1 MSGNALTTDHSSPF
15 SPNGFIILDKPPG
28 MSSNH
33 ALQKVRNR
41 LGRPKAGH
49 SGTLDPFATGML
61 PIGLGVATKCI
72 EFMLAADKTYQA
84 TLQLGIATDTGDVEG
99 AVTAKQAVP
108 PLTLAMIDAVLA
120 THCGPQLQ
128 IPPMTSALKH
138 QGQPLYALARQGI
151 EIERAPRP
159 ITIYQL
165 QRVDYAAEVQQL
177 TFQVT
182 CSKGTYVR
190 TLGETLAEALGTCGH
205 LIALRRLAC
214 AGFAS
219 SAMVTLD
226 SLVNA
231 SDPYGFMVP
240 IDAGL
245 HHWPMLEIDTQ
256 ALTTTLQG
264 KPLLLDIALTGY
276 YRLYRQQQLVALA
289 EVQQGRI
296 TSRKFLIRNAHEI
309 TSATGHPICITS
321 FDDPLCRKPLT

>member
-1 MSGNALTTDHSSPF
+1 M

-33 ALQKVRNR
+33 ALQKVRSR

-49 SGTLDPFATGML
+49 AGTLDPFATGML

-84 TLQLGIATDTGDVEG
+84 TLQLGIATDTGDLEG
-99 AVTAKQAVP
+99 GVTAQQAVP
-108 PLTLAMIDAVLA
+108 SLTVAIIDAVLA
-120 THCGPQLQ
+120 KHCGHQLQ
-128 IPPMTSALKH
+128 TPPMTSALKH

-165 QRVDYAAEVQQL
+165 QRIDYVAEAQQL

-190 TLGETLAEALGTCGH
+190 TLGETIAAALGTCGH

-214 AGFAS
+214 AGFEP

-226 SLVNA
+226 AVL
-231 SDPYGFMVP
+231 SDPNPARWIVA

-245 HHWPMLEIDTQ
+245 SHWPIVEIDAQ

-264 KPLLLDIALTGY
+264 KPLTLDSVLTGT
-276 YRLYRQQQLVALA
+276 YRLYHQQKLVALA
-289 EVQQGRI
+289 ELQQGLVV
-296 TSRKFLIRNAHEI
+296 SRKFLLPN
-309 TSATGHPICITS
+309 S
-321 FDDPLCRKPLT
+321 L